1 MVLQIAITGLVA
13 TGVFLVQGEAAAR
26 SACYGGL
33 ISVVAAWM
41 LGRGVLLAG
50 KTAPESPG
58 TGTWILYM
66 SAALRFVLV
75 LALFGVGLAML
86 ELKPV
91 PLISGFVAAQ
101 LSYLARFRDQPRST
115 GNSA

>member
-13 TGVFLVQGEAAAR
+13 TGFFWVQGEAAAR

-41 LGRGVLLAG
+41 LSRGVLMAG
-50 KTAPESPG
+50 EAAPHNPG
-58 TGTWILYM
+58 TGTWVLYM

-86 ELKPV
+86 GLKPV

-101 LSYLARFRDQPRST
+101 LGYLIRFRDQPRST